1 LTPSHS
7 SILADDEERGR
18 LSRNRPVNVDA
29 GDDSDEMRG
38 GAGDLVESDDANPRG
53 RARLMA
59 IFARLLAS
67 SGDID
72 AFGDGDPDGAHAE
85 TLHFL
90 RAMAED
96 DPTEDSLTESGGE
109 DGGGGGEEE
118 MDTIE

>member
-1 LTPSHS
+1 LTPSHY
-7 SILADDEERGR
+7 SILADDEERDR
-18 LSRNRPVNVDA
+18 LFRNRPVNVDA

-59 IFARLLAS
+59 IFARLLAT

-72 AFGDGDPDGAHAE
+72 AFGDEDPDGAHAE
-85 TLHFL
+85 TLRFL
-90 RAMAED
+90 RAMAEA

-109 DGGGGGEEE
+109 DGGGGEEE
-118 MDTIE
+118 MDTTE